1 LKKIGTDMVWQ
12 AMYSHWKIRLRSFG
26 RLLALPALLM
36 ARPAH
41 EGGEESDVAG
51 SLSSEGKARTTGEK
65 ETQILLGGQ
74 AVIEGVLMRSP
85 RAYCVAVRTP
95 SRGIIEDRGILPSPG
110 DRWRVWRWPFFRGLG
125 VLGQTLSLGIRA
137 LRFSADAALEEE
149 AKEEAKAKGEDS
161 SHVKAEFPAWMMWA
175 QVAFS
180 IAFFIVLYKFIPLVI
195 ATQVENFGLSG
206 GWLGFNLIDG
216 IVRLAIFLGFL
227 ALISLWGD
235 IRRTFEYHGG
245 EHMVVYTWEAQKPVT
260 VENARQFPPEHP
272 RCGTSFLMVVIL
284 TSLLLYALI
293 PVEGFLLRLAV
304 RLALLPVIVATSYEV
319 IRAAGRNQSSAFW
332 SAAVWPGIML
342 QRLITTKQP
351 DDGQIEV
358 AIQALEGALEVERS
372 TSTSTGQPAPAGVN

>member
-1 LKKIGTDMVWQ
+1 MVWQ

-125 VLGQTLSLGIRA
+125 VLGQTL
-137 LRFSADAALEEE
+137 
-149 AKEEAKAKGEDS
+149 KAKGEDS

-245 EHMVVYTWEAQKPVT
+245 EHMVVYTWEAQKEVT